1 MTHADSNQPVALS
14 TSTAQLLATAFTGL
28 AEARSEV
35 DLLTAALDYLR
46 TLGPFVAVLL
56 LTTVFDGNVPTHAR
70 TVARWT
76 GSLPVDPCPSDEDI
90 DLRSHVGISQLW
102 YDQNTPVL
110 LEDIAA
116 DPRCDAAYRDHMRQI
131 DVRAQVMLP
140 LHSEAVGRVIGV
152 VVLHFREP
160 RAFTTEERY
169 VLKTLSF
176 GLASFLA
183 SRRLLAAREE
193 SLRQAERQ
201 RRMLQA
207 VLENL
212 PVGVYLAEAG
222 THKPLLANQIGV
234 ETLGKSH
241 VDPDGKVYYEAYTMY
256 RAGTR
261 EPMPYVELP
270 LYQTLGTGEPRTGV
284 VDVVSEEG
292 LGIVTLELS
301 SAPVRDDS
309 GNMFAA
315 VVVYLDVTE
324 RNRIEA
330 ERTQIRDELI
340 RTQAQALAERSTPLI
355 PLGDDLVA
363 MPLVG
368 ALDGPRA
375 DQIIDVL
382 LTGCAARKTRH
393 AILDVTGVPHAD
405 TAVAGALLRAAAAV
419 RLLGVEP
426 ILTGIRP
433 DVARTLVGLD
443 VDLRGIVT
451 LSTLQE
457 GIQYAARKPGRA
469 R

>member
-1 MTHADSNQPVALS
+1 MTHADARPAVELS
-14 TSTAQLLATAFTGL
+14 TSTAHILATAFTGL

-35 DLLTAALDYLR
+35 DLLNAVLVYLR
-46 TLGPFVAVLL
+46 PLGPFAADLL
-56 LTTVFDGNVPTHAR
+56 LTTVFAGNVPTHAR
-70 TVARWT
+70 IVAHW
-76 GSLPVDPCPSDEDI
+76 SESEPVEACPRDIDI
-90 DLRSHVGISQLW
+90 DLGSHLSISQLW
-102 YDQNTPVL
+102 YDQSTPVL

-116 DPRCDAAYRDHMRQI
+116 DPRCDDAYRRHMVAI
-131 DVRAQVMLP
+131 GVAAQAMLP

-152 VVLHFREP
+152 VVLHFRAP
-160 RAFTTEERY
+160 RQFTSEERY
-169 VLKTLSF
+169 VLKTLSC

-183 SRRLLAAREE
+183 SRRLLAEREE

-201 RRMLQA
+201 RQMLQA

-222 THKPLLANQIGV
+222 THKPLLANRIGV
-234 ETLGKSH
+234 ETLGKSR
-241 VDPDGKVYYEAYTMY
+241 VEPDGKVYYEAYTTY
-256 RAGTR
+256 RQGTT
-261 EPMPYVELP
+261 EPLPFTELP
-270 LYQTLGTGEPRTGV
+270 LYQTLATGEPRTGV
-284 VDVVSEEG
+284 VDVVSTEG
-292 LGIVTLELS
+292 RGIVTLELS
-301 SAPVRDDS
+301 AAPVRDD
-309 GNMFAA
+309 GGAMFAA

-324 RNRIEA
+324 RNRIDA

-375 DQIIDVL
+375 DQIIEVL
-382 LTGCAARKTRH
+382 LAGCAARKARW

-443 VDLRGIVT
+443 VDLRGVVT

-457 GIQYAARKPGRA
+457 GIQYAARTQGRS